1 MNAGQTDVCAV
12 VVTYHPDVA
21 VLERLLRE
29 LLRQVA
35 WVVVVDNGS
44 RIAIQEWLE
53 MVFANDQRI
62 EAVCLGSN
70 FGIAAAQN
78 KGIQRARQARAD
90 YVILFDQDSEPAP
103 DMVSRLLSAAKQK
116 LAQGVE
122 LGAVAPAYAD
132 SEAGILSGFVRVGL
146 FGFTRVACLTNDEL
160 VEADF
165 LIASG
170 SLIPMA
176 TLDTA
181 GDMDEGLFI
190 DHVDTEWCFR
200 VKAKG
205 YRLFGVCSAR
215 MIHSLGNRR
224 SRVWLF
230 RWRSVPYHSPFR
242 YYYMFRNSVL
252 LQRRAYLPSRW
263 KQADL
268 FRCLRAMLF
277 FGVFSSQRGAC
288 LLMMLRGLRDGLA
301 GVIGKMP

>member
-146 FGFTRVACLTNDEL
+146 F
-160 VEADF
+160 
-165 LIASG
+165 
-170 SLIPMA
+170 
-176 TLDTA
+176 
-181 GDMDEGLFI
+181 I

-277 FGVFSSQRGAC
+277 FGAFSSQRGAC